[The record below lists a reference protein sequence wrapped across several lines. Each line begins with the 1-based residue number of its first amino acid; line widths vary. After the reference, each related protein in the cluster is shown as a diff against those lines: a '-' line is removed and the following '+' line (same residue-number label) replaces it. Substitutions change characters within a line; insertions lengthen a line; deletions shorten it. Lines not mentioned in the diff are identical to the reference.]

1 MKDVGRFVDRFIG
14 HLGSFGIGVGAVS
27 VVIMIAMIFVHVIA
41 RRAFDIQFKVAD
53 EFGGYLLVII
63 VFMGFAY
70 CLRKGKIINVELI
83 FRRFPN
89 KVKGLLEI
97 VHGLLGILLVGI
109 YVWSGWKLVMTSF
122 QLHIL
127 STVAID
133 FPLWIP
139 QSVMLVGLSFFML
152 ELLAYSVKKFAAFSE
167 IVRNNE
173 NSHSS
178 VDKWQIRE

>member
-1 MKDVGRFVDRFIG
+1 VKEVGRFVDRFIG

-89 KVKGLLEI
+89 KIKGLLEI
-97 VHGLLGILLVGI
+97 VHGLLGILLV
-109 YVWSGWKLVMTSF
+109 
-122 QLHIL
+122 
-127 STVAID
+127 AID
-133 FPLWIP
+133 LPLWIP

-167 IVRNNE
+167 IIRKNE
-173 NSHSS
+173 NSYSS
-178 VDKWQIRE
+178 VNKWQIRE